1 MERKLG
7 IRGTLVGIVVILVIG
22 GVPVAMYRAHQSAL
36 RSLGLALSQ
45 GLGLPVTVDNAFG
58 SPWPSAVL
66 EGVRLGGA
74 EPVMTARR
82 VEIEVALDQLLKMS
96 SSGKVSGSVVKRVRI
111 HQPTFQLTRQR
122 LASWLSGMKPPT
134 REAGKKKAPGAGRLP
149 AEIVILGGEVTLEL
163 PEVYGQRLLLR
174 SRDIFLGARG
184 AGEAPSPLPGGKPGT
199 ARLLLGRTTLQVGS
213 TPLLD
218 LAAVAVE
225 LDPKRGYRLV
235 RLAAVG
241 GTLNLPSLKADIHVF
256 KMLPSARGGGLDLFV
271 RGELDGKPPGK
282 VDLRARLDAALG
294 LRSLRVSLEAAD
306 LAPLQNALTP
316 YGMKVDGARLDG
328 LLTVG
333 WDGLEHWIG
342 LRLNARKVTLEHK
355 VLARRPVGPVHAK
368 LEGQL
373 SVRRTPAGRALTVHA
388 LQLTSGAVKLKFGG
402 TVEQLGQEMKLD
414 LSLRM
419 PQTPCHYVLTSLP
432 GGFVPTLSGLVLRG
446 KMGVRSALKLDTAAL
461 GDTVMELDIPLTC
474 KVIHDP
480 PAADAH
486 TLRNPVTI
494 NTLTADRRPA
504 RWVLGPANP
513 RFRRLNQ
520 ITNYVKAGF
529 VSSEDNLFWRHD
541 GFDRRMIFRA
551 LIANLEHGRPI
562 KGASTISQQV
572 VKNVF
577 LSHNRTLSRKFQE
590 AVLTWRMEQ
599 CIPKKRIMELYLNLV
614 EMGPGLYGVPG
625 AAKHYFDKDA
635 RGLNPLEVAHLTML
649 TPSPR
654 RLSRENAGP
663 KLSPEWMKKL
673 HWVLR
678 KMRQNH
684 FLTKEAEDWWKSR
697 KLVLRVQE
705 P

>member
-1 MERKLG
+1 MKRKLG
-7 IRGTLVGIVVILVIG
+7 IGSTVAGIVVILIIG

-36 RSLGLALSQ
+36 RNLGLALSQ
-45 GLGLPVTVDNAFG
+45 GLGLPVTVENAFG

-74 EPVMTARR
+74 APVMTARR
-82 VEIEVALDQLLKMS
+82 VEIEVALSRVLRLS
-96 SSGKVSGSVVKRVRI
+96 SSGKVNGSVVKRVRI
-111 HQPTFQLTRQR
+111 HQPAFHLTRER
-122 LASWLSGMKPPT
+122 LASWLARMEPPEKG
-134 REAGKKKAPGAGRLP
+134 RPKEARKARSLP
-149 AEIVILGGEVTLEL
+149 VEIVVIGGELTLEL
-163 PEVYGQRLLLR
+163 PEVYGKRLLLR
-174 SRDIFLGARG
+174 SRDIYLG
-184 AGEAPSPLPGGKPGT
+184 AGEKGQAASTRSSDRGA

-225 LDPKRGYRLV
+225 LDPKRGYRLK

-256 KMLPSARGGGLDLFV
+256 KMLPSPKGGGLDLFV
-271 RGELDGKPPGK
+271 RGELGGKPPGK
-282 VDLRARLDAALG
+282 VDLRARLDSALG
-294 LRSLRVSLEAAD
+294 LHSLRVSLDAAD
-306 LAPLQNALTP
+306 LAPLRTALAP
-316 YGMKVDGARLDG
+316 YGLKADGARLSG
-328 LLTVG
+328 RLTIG

-342 LRLNARKVTLEHK
+342 LRLEARKVTLEHK
-355 VLARRPVGPVHAK
+355 VLASRPVGPVHAK

-373 SVRRTPAGRALTVHA
+373 SVRRTRDGRALTVHA

-402 TVEQLGQEMKLD
+402 GVKQVGKEIELD

-432 GGFVPTLSGLVLRG
+432 GGFAPTLRGLVLRG
-446 KMGVRSALKLDTAAL
+446 KMGVHSALKLNTAAL
-461 GDTVMELDIPLTC
+461 GETVMELEIPLTC

-494 NTLTADRRPA
+494 NTRSADRRPA
-504 RWVLGPANP
+504 RWVLGLANP
-513 RFRRLNQ
+513 QYRPLDQ
-520 ITNYVKAGF
+520 ISNYVKAGF

-572 VKNVF
+572 IKNVF
-577 LSHNRTLSRKFQE
+577 LNHNRTLSRKFQE

-599 CIPKKRIMELYLNLV
+599 CISKKRIMELYLNLV
-614 EMGPGLYGVPG
+614 EMGPGLYGVPA
-625 AAKHYFDKDA
+625 AAKHYFDKDV
-635 RGLNPLEVAHLTML
+635 RKLNPLEVAHLTML

-654 RLSRENAGP
+654 RLSREHAGP

-678 KMRQNH
+678 KMRHNH
-684 FLTKEAEDWWKSR
+684 SLTKEAEDWWKSR
-697 KLVLRVQE
+697 KLVLKVQE